1 MKDCLGF
8 EGTKPRELSDV
19 IHARRIVS
27 DTPCPPGTP
36 LPEKEARCLECPL
49 PVFNIR
55 ACSRC
60 PFDMPE
66 EDPCLS
72 CKSKA
77 VCKSYHGM
85 CGEKARWSGAQGR
98 R

>member
-1 MKDCLGF
+1 MRDCLGF
-8 EGTKPRELSDV
+8 EGAKPRELSDV

-27 DTPCPPGTP
+27 DEPCPPGTP
-36 LPEKEARCLECPL
+36 LPEKEARCLRCPL

-72 CKSKA
+72 CKSRA
-77 VCKSYHGM
+77 VCESHHGT
-85 CGEKARWSGAQGR
+85 CNEKARWSGAQGR

>member
-72 CKSKA
+72 CKSRA
-77 VCKSYHGM
+77 VCESHHGT
-85 CGEKARWSGAQGR
+85 CNEKARWSGAQGR

>member
-36 LPEKEARCLECPL
+36 LPEKEARCLDCPL

-55 ACSRC
+55 ACSKC
-60 PFDMPE
+60 PFDIPE

-72 CKSKA
+72 CKSRA
-77 VCKSYHGM
+77 VCESHHGT
-85 CGEKARWSGAQGR
+85 CNEKARWSGAQGR